1 METCLKIYNDNVS
14 IKVGTKK
21 ENGNVYFLAECKDE
35 FSFIQTDSV
44 IKRIRR
50 FFSNELFKPYV
61 FYQ

>member
-35 FSFIQTDSV
+35 FSFINVELDKEALTELIDFLQN
-44 IKRIRR
+44 KRG
-50 FFSNELFKPYV
+50 KMDK
-61 FYQ
+61 